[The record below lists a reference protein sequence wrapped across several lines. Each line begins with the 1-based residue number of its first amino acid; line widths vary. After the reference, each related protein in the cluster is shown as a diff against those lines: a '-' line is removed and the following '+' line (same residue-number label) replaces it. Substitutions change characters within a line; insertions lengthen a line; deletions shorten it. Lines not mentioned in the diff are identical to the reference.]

1 MFIDGMLGM
10 LIEGM
15 LKLKLKLKSNAAYAP
30 APRLKQRAIIRA
42 KVPRNLRL
50 IHNTVEP
57 FLSLPT
63 RGAWI
68 EIPICLPP

>member
-42 KVPRNLRL
+42 TAVL
-50 IHNTVEP
+50 
-57 FLSLPT
+57 F
-63 RGAWI
+63 
-68 EIPICLPP
+68 